1 MQTGIGLYDAIHARH
16 SVRRFDRQPLD
27 DHAVAQVR
35 QIISAVKPLVP
46 KNEFQ
51 ANLVDVPP
59 RTDLAR
65 SLGGY
70 GRFVNPPHYLVP
82 SVLGRQHPLVD
93 AGFRVEQ
100 ISVHLAALGIGSCF
114 IGALNREEEVRTLY
128 NLPEGARIGAF
139 LVLGWPSQGLG
150 GRATNRLL
158 RMVSGATEKFPPR
171 DIFFNESFDN
181 PVTPP
186 QPVAPLIEAARHAPS
201 AVNAQPWRFLWVDAK
216 LFLFVTRNNR
226 RYGTGTGEQY
236 CFHDAGAAMAN
247 VALAMEAL
255 ALSGRWRMVEN
266 TKPNVPKH
274 PPALSPIATL
284 ILEQSR

>member
-1 MQTGIGLYDAIHARH
+1 MQTGIGLYDTIHARH

-27 DHAVAQVR
+27 DHTLAQVR

-46 KNEFQ
+46 ENEFE

-59 RTDLAR
+59 GTDLAR

-70 GRFVNPPHYLVP
+70 GHIVNPPHYLVP
-82 SVLGRQHPLVD
+82 YVLGRQHPLVD
-93 AGFRVEQ
+93 VGFRAEQ

-114 IGALNREEEVRTLY
+114 IGALRREEEVRTLY

-139 LVLGWPSQGLG
+139 LVLGWPSQAWG

-158 RMVSGATEKFPPR
+158 RLVAGATEKLPPR
-171 DIFFNESFDN
+171 DIFFEGSFDN
-181 PVTPP
+181 PTTPP

-201 AVNAQPWRFLWVDAK
+201 AVNAQPWRFLWLDGK

-226 RYGTGTGEQY
+226 RYGSGTGEQY

-255 ALSGRWRMVEN
+255 GLSGRWTMLQDGE
-266 TKPNVPKH
+266 PSVPKH
-274 PPALSPIATL
+274 PPDLSPIATL
-284 ILEQSR
+284 ILGQSS